1 MENEAFFSRDGAH
14 YQPNPVSRG
23 PWDPKSLHG
32 RVIVGLLGHVI
43 EKDYGDPA
51 FIPARLTVDMYKLPG
66 FDPVE
71 VTTRLVREGGR
82 IKVVD
87 AEFISGGVSMGR
99 ATCQLLRRTENP
111 EGNIWRPAGWS
122 VPAPDAITPPEGRA
136 TALGGMWAMRP
147 ITGGMGEAGQK
158 RTWMKEVRDLVEGE
172 PLTPFTRVAVASDF
186 TSPFAN
192 AGDQGLGY
200 INSDVTVYLS
210 RLPTT
215 EWVGFEVINHQ
226 SSEGVAVGECFLYD
240 EAGPIGSASCCALAQ
255 RRLPRV
261 PPAPA
266 PAPTPPAG

>member
-1 MENEAFFSRDGAH
+1 
-14 YQPNPVSRG
+14 
-23 PWDPKSLHG
+23 
-32 RVIVGLLGHVI
+32 
-43 EKDYGDPA
+43 
-51 FIPARLTVDMYKLPG
+51 MYRLPG
-66 FDPVE
+66 FDPVD

-111 EGNIWRPAGWS
+111 EGKVWSPPGWS
-122 VPAPDAITPPEGRA
+122 VPAPDAITPPESRA
-136 TALGGMWAMRP
+136 SALGGMWAMRP

-172 PLTPFTRVAVASDF
+172 PLTPFTRVAVAADF
-186 TSPFAN
+186 TSPFAH
-192 AGDQGLGY
+192 AGDKGLEY
-200 INSDVTVYLS
+200 INTDVTVYLS

-226 SSEGVAVGECFLYD
+226 STAGVAVGECFLHD

-255 RRLPRV
+255 RRLAPV
-261 PPAPA
+261 PPPSA
-266 PAPTPPAG
+266 PPAG